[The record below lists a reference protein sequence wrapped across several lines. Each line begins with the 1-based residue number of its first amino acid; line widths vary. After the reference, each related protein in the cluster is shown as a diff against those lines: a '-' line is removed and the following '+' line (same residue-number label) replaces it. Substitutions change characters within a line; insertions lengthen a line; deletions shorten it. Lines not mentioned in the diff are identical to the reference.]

1 MSSNLRSAGESAPA
15 FQLPNQDGVPADLA
29 EFRGHYLLLW
39 WYPKADTPG

>member
-1 MSSNLRSAGESAPA
+1 MSPTLRSAGEPAPA
-15 FQLPNQDGVPADLA
+15 FQLPNQDGVATELA